1 MRTVLRRAT
10 YFFCL
15 EVCISFLNYVKA
27 NYTCHTRV
35 AESVSESQ
43 KLEVFIVKSD
53 PKNTRSRCRIFLS
66 DSDSNSRIPIES
78 FFTSHLKLGISI
90 ENGTISIETVFETD
104 NSCCVLQF
112 LVITSCYT
120 IVNRQT
126 SFTFC

>member
-1 MRTVLRRAT
+1 VRTVLRRAT

-90 ENGTISIETVFETD
+90 EMVLFLLKLYLKQTILAVYY
-104 NSCCVLQF
+104 NS
-112 LVITSCYT
+112 
-120 IVNRQT
+120 
-126 SFTFC
+126 